1 MNSKVQVSSVEEAS
15 GSNIKVTLQ
24 RTNENGTIDYATCDE
39 VLFYEDASGDLSGT
53 FQEWVDCAI
62 AGEAGYSA
70 VIDNG
75 VSTFMYSN

>member
-39 VLFYEDASGDLSGT
+39 VLYYEDASGDLMET
-53 FQEWVDCAI
+53 FEQWVECAI
-62 AGEAGYSA
+62 NGEVGYSA
-70 VIDNG
+70 VITDG
-75 VSTFMYSN
+75 VNSFMYSN